1 MLRLCFKSLGL
12 LLLAG
17 AFAALVVDGTRS
29 VAAGTPALLPLGRTA
44 SALFPN
50 AFLAMHQQVSTHAPM
65 LWDPVMVT
73 ILLLPAWLVLGMVG
87 LVLLAVTRR
96 RAPKIGYSR
105 R

>member
-1 MLRLCFKSLGL
+1 MVRLFFRFVGL

-29 VAAGTPALLPLGRTA
+29 VAAGTPAILPLGRTA
-44 SALFPN
+44 SSLFPN
-50 AFLAMHQQVSTHAPM
+50 VLVALHRAMEAHSPV
-65 LWDPVMVT
+65 LWDPIAVS
-73 ILLLPAWLVLGMVG
+73 ILLLPAWLVLGVVG

-96 RAPKIGYSR
+96 RVAKIGYER

>member
-1 MLRLCFKSLGL
+1 MLRLLFKCLGL

-29 VAAGTPALLPLGRTA
+29 VAAGNAAILPLGRTA

-50 AFLAMHQQVSTHAPM
+50 AFLAVHKLLETHAPL
-65 LWDPVMVT
+65 LWDPIAVT
-73 ILLLPAWLVLGMVG
+73 ILLLPAWLVLGTLG
-87 LVLLAVTRR
+87 LCLLALARR
-96 RAPKIGYSR
+96 PAPKIGYSR

>member
-1 MLRLCFKSLGL
+1 MLRLFLKFLGL

-50 AFLAMHQQVSTHAPM
+50 AFLALHKLLDAHAPI

-73 ILLLPAWLVLGMVG
+73 ILLLPAWLVMGALG
-87 LVLLAVTRR
+87 LVVLGLTRK